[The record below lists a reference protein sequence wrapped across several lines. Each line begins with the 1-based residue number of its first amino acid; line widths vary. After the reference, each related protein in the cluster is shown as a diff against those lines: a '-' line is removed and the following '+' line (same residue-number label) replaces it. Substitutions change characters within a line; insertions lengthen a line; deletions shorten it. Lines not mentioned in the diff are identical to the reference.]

1 MPFNLTPQQTNT
13 SQLEH
18 GQVFAM
24 NITVMF
30 SVLMH
35 GLVFWWLWY
44 EQPIELKTVA
54 SSATDSVIE
63 MFEVQPQVVT
73 SPTTTSDSQELQAV
87 SYSVEAHTQGDE
99 PVVQQHQ
106 PKRLVFPKKEA
117 VRAASEITQ
126 KAQSQAVT
134 VSNDSIQLPQTPMPA
149 SSQQTMAPATVQP
162 VVAESK
168 PDMSWHN
175 EYDAKVVAAL
185 KRCTRYP
192 EEAREEALFG
202 RVVVSFVMHRDG
214 RSLHAQIVS
223 PAHELLEQAAMEA
236 IACLPRLPFPAQADT
251 NSRSYR
257 LPIAFYVE

>member
-1 MPFNLTPQQTNT
+1 MPLNLTPQQTNT
-13 SQLEH
+13 SQVEQ
-18 GQVFAM
+18 GQVLAM

-30 SVLMH
+30 SLLMH
-35 GLVFWWLWY
+35 GLVFLWLWY

-54 SSATDSVIE
+54 SATDSVIE
-63 MFEVQPQVVT
+63 MFDIQPHIVT
-73 SPTTTSDSQELQAV
+73 SPTTTSSLPEPKVVSDSL
-87 SYSVEAHTQGDE
+87 EAHTQGDE
-99 PVVQQHQ
+99 PGAQQHQ
-106 PKRLVFPKKEA
+106 PKRLVLLKKEA
-117 VRAASEITQ
+117 VRTASEITQ
-126 KAQSQAVT
+126 KVQSHAVT
-134 VSNDSIQLPQTPMPA
+134 VPNESTQLTQTPMPA
-149 SSQQTMAPATVQP
+149 SSQPTMATATAQP
-162 VVAESK
+162 VVVELK

-214 RSLHAQIVS
+214 RSLQAQIVS

-257 LPIAFYVE
+257 LPIAFYIE

>member
-1 MPFNLTPQQTNT
+1 
-13 SQLEH
+13 
-18 GQVFAM
+18 M

-54 SSATDSVIE
+54 SATDSVIE
-63 MFEVQPQVVT
+63 MFEVQPQILPT
-73 SPTTTSDSQELQAV
+73 PTTASDSQEPQAV
-87 SYSVEAHTQGDE
+87 LDSVEANTQGDE

-106 PKRLVFPKKEA
+106 PKRLVLPKKEA
-117 VRAASEITQ
+117 VRTASEIT
-126 KAQSQAVT
+126 KNSQSQAVT
-134 VSNDSIQLPQTPMPA
+134 VPNESAQLPQTTMPA
-149 SSQQTMAPATVQP
+149 SSQPTMATATAQP
-162 VVAESK
+162 HTAESK

-175 EYDAKVVAAL
+175 EYDAKVVSAL

-214 RSLHAQIVS
+214 RSLQAQIVS

-236 IACLPRLPFPAQADT
+236 IACLPRLPFPAEADGDK
-251 NSRSYR
+251 RSYQ
-257 LPIAFYVE
+257 LPIAFYIE